1 MTRAAAVICTMSM
14 MAAAVPAGAAE
25 WISLSDWAYT
35 EVSGF
40 VSEGLLPEKLDNVYD
55 YTRPI
60 TRGEFTELLYSVLDS
75 TARLGEQRE
84 FGRFIDCEDYPSV
97 NSLDVYIYEGLACDG
112 SKFLPEQA
120 LTREEAALILYNTMH
135 RLGLMGFLDEPDP
148 SLLGELISDAASV
161 SGYAAKAVYI
171 MVSGGFMTG
180 AGSFEPQA
188 AMTVEQAVAV
198 MYRVYK
204 WIPRLVYSDN
214 ELLDG
219 SSELVQTYGNGLT
232 ELYRDGKYIISDNGV
247 ELMSFEEDVYTKL
260 LSCNGTGRRLVFAVN
275 FNDKTD
281 VYDLDT
287 GDMLCSIPYIV
298 YKLDADKGHAYV
310 YSSRFMPACSGLY
323 SFDGTELIPPEYSE
337 AELAAIEENGF
348 SVPQAEYRE
357 ADGML
362 YYTDDDGHLYCVDS
376 NGENERLM
384 TETDDCENLRYEYGM
399 AFYNYGD
406 GLLLGCIDSETNKA
420 YELSDKQAE
429 LITNMQAVFYPN
441 LAPSV
446 AEQYIYRL
454 DINGNTLTDSHFIKE
469 VRPETMAF
477 GDGFIIGESK
487 MYVRTFVAENG
498 SKSESTKYAYYLYD
512 TRITAS
518 GVEKN
523 AVGDIPAT
531 GICFDPA
538 CTKIYFLD
546 ADELYNNGD
555 SPIYVYDGETV
566 TELSPGLRA
575 ESFGYLYDT
584 GGVNVDKFGYLT
596 KDDIGG
602 DTYHVL
608 DLTDGSISEAQLVE
622 NVAAEYG
629 DIPQGSSGVTEEG
642 PVVMITADGVNIS
655 IDGETKLIEGVRDLY
670 TIGDYVYLYEDE
682 GRYGYGITTNMRPVT
697 RRTLMAYNYKTGELI
712 EISSDF
718 SDSVWSFEDK
728 FIYLTDSGQ
737 YKVVIGT
744 ECRSTAPN
752 GGLFRYGEP
761 VVVRREYSDDSVY
774 KADNAGNVTIL
785 AENVNEWL
793 YVPENE
799 DMIAW

>member
-1 MTRAAAVICTMSM
+1 MICAAV

-97 NSLDVYIYEGLACDG
+97 NSLDVYIYEGLACDS

-148 SLLGELISDAASV
+148 SLLGALISDAASV

-188 AMTVEQAVAV
+188 AMT
-198 MYRVYK
+198 
-204 WIPRLVYSDN
+204 
-214 ELLDG
+214 
-219 SSELVQTYGNGLT
+219 
-232 ELYRDGKYIISDNGV
+232 
-247 ELMSFEEDVYTKL
+247 
-260 LSCNGTGRRLVFAVN
+260 
-275 FNDKTD
+275 
-281 VYDLDT
+281 
-287 GDMLCSIPYIV
+287 
-298 YKLDADKGHAYV
+298 
-310 YSSRFMPACSGLY
+310 
-323 SFDGTELIPPEYSE
+323 
-337 AELAAIEENGF
+337 IE
-348 SVPQAEYRE
+348 
-357 ADGML
+357 
-362 YYTDDDGHLYCVDS
+362 
-376 NGENERLM
+376 
-384 TETDDCENLRYEYGM
+384 
-399 AFYNYGD
+399 
-406 GLLLGCIDSETNKA
+406 
-420 YELSDKQAE
+420 QAE

-477 GDGFIIGESK
+477 EDGFIIGESK
-487 MYVRTFVAENG
+487 MYIRTFVAENG

-538 CTKIYFLD
+538 CTRIYFMD
-546 ADELYNNGD
+546 ADEIYNNGD

-608 DLTDGSISEAQLVE
+608 DLTDGSISEARLVE

-752 GGLFRYGEP
+752 GGCSAMVSRL
-761 VVVRREYSDDSVY
+761 
-774 KADNAGNVTIL
+774 
-785 AENVNEWL
+785 
-793 YVPENE
+793 
-799 DMIAW
+799 